1 MNDVA
6 TNILDVS
13 DLCVDYASTTSF
25 GVTGAPS
32 VRAVKGISLTLQRGE
47 TLSLVGESGC
57 GKSTTAMAILQL
69 TPPSGGRVVFDGR
82 DITGFSHR
90 QMRPLRREMQIIYQD
105 PFGSLNPRMTIADL
119 IAEPMAIQGVGR
131 SGHERRAKAAELLDT
146 VGMGTRFL
154 DRYPHQLSGGQRQ
167 RVAIAR
173 ALSLRPKLLICDE
186 PVSALD
192 VSVQAQVL
200 NLFSDLKEQFGLS
213 YLFISHDLG
222 VVRHMSDR
230 VAVMYLGRIVEIAT
244 RDDLYGEPLHPYTRI
259 LLDAVAVPDP
269 QIERARDHVLLQ
281 GEVPSVATPPP
292 GCPFHPRC
300 QSAMPVCSREIPP
313 LRLHG
318 NRQIACHLYDET
330 AANKAIEAA
339 MDGNGNP
346 N

>member
-6 TNILDVS
+6 TNILEVS

-25 GVTGAPS
+25 GVTGAPT

-82 DITGFSHR
+82 DITSFSHR

-173 ALSLRPKLLICDE
+173 ALAADPEFLLMDE
-186 PVSALD
+186 PTSALD
-192 VSVQAQVL
+192 PEMTAEVL
-200 NLFSDLKEQFGLS
+200 DVIAELRGLGKPIILVTHEMGFARQSADLVAFVADGR
-213 YLFISHDLG
+213 
-222 VVRHMSDR
+222 VVECGPAGAFFERPETPEAR
-230 VAVMYLGRIVEIAT
+230 RFLE
-244 RDDLYGEPLHPYTRI
+244 RI
-259 LLDAVAVPDP
+259 LK
-269 QIERARDHVLLQ
+269 
-281 GEVPSVATPPP
+281 
-292 GCPFHPRC
+292 
-300 QSAMPVCSREIPP
+300 
-313 LRLHG
+313 
-318 NRQIACHLYDET
+318 Y
-330 AANKAIEAA
+330 
-339 MDGNGNP
+339 
-346 N
+346 

>member
-1 MNDVA
+1 
-6 TNILDVS
+6 
-13 DLCVDYASTTSF
+13 
-25 GVTGAPS
+25 
-32 VRAVKGISLTLQRGE
+32 
-47 TLSLVGESGC
+47 
-57 GKSTTAMAILQL
+57 
-69 TPPSGGRVVFDGR
+69 
-82 DITGFSHR
+82 
-90 QMRPLRREMQIIYQD
+90 
-105 PFGSLNPRMTIADL
+105 
-119 IAEPMAIQGVGR
+119 
-131 SGHERRAKAAELLDT
+131 
-146 VGMGTRFL
+146 
-154 DRYPHQLSGGQRQ
+154 
-167 RVAIAR
+167 
-173 ALSLRPKLLICDE
+173 
-186 PVSALD
+186 
-192 VSVQAQVL
+192 
-200 NLFSDLKEQFGLS
+200 
-213 YLFISHDLG
+213 
-222 VVRHMSDR
+222 MSDR

-281 GEVPSVATPPP
+281 GEVPSVATPP